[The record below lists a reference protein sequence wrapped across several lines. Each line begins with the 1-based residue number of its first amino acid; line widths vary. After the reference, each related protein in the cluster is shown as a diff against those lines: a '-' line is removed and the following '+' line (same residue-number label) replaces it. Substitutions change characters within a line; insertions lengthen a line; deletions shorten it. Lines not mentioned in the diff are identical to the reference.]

1 MEFSPATRAW
11 FEAAFDAPTDAQTR
25 GWEAI
30 GRGDHTL
37 ILAPTGSGKTLAAFL
52 WALDRLLTHGSG
64 VGCRILYVSPLK
76 ALTYDVARNL
86 RAPLAGIAREA
97 ARAGLRLPEVS
108 IATRTGDTPT
118 EERRAMARRP
128 PDILIT
134 TPESLYLL
142 LTSKAA
148 SMLHTVE
155 HVIIDEIHSVAATK
169 RGSHLAVSLERLEDV
184 TARPPQRI
192 GLSATQ
198 RPLDELARYLGG
210 GAPHPRPV
218 TIVDAG
224 VRKALELSIV
234 VPVAAM
240 GDLARPP
247 LDGPAAGPP
256 PAGEAPAPSIWPA
269 VYPELL
275 QLIRTHRSTLI
286 FVNSRRLAER
296 LAARLNELAA
306 DDDTYASGASSYMA
320 AGAPAELVRAHHG
333 SIAREQRLEIEDAL
347 KAGTLPALVATS
359 SLELGIDMGAVDL
372 VVQVEA
378 PTSVSSGLQR
388 IGRAGHQVGEPSKG
402 KIFPKF
408 RHDLLVAAAVA
419 ERMQAGL
426 VEETRVPRN
435 ALDVVAQQVVA
446 IVASAEGRVRVG
458 DLAATLRRAYPYR
471 DLPDEAFHGVLDMLS
486 GRYPSDEYADLRPR
500 LVWDRVSGEVEARPG
515 ARMLAVTSGGT
526 IPDRGLYGVFTP
538 EGGRVGELDE
548 EMVYESRVGETFL
561 LGATTWRIQEIT
573 RDRVIVIPAPGVP
586 GKMPFWHGDS
596 VGRPYELGRAIGA
609 FTREVRVRSD
619 EDLARSCGLDELAVG
634 NLRAYIDEERAA
646 TGGLVPTDR
655 QIVVERF
662 RDELGDWRVAVLSP
676 FGARVH
682 APWAM
687 AIESRLRRDTGV
699 EVQALWSDDG
709 IIIRLPESEDAPP
722 LDAVLVD
729 PDELDE
735 LVVGAVG
742 GSALFAARFRE
753 NAARALLIPRRRPG
767 SRTPLWQLRQ
777 RAADLLAVA
786 SGHESFPVL
795 LETYRECL
803 QDVFD
808 LPALNDL
815 LRDIAARRVHVGEV
829 ELEDPSPFASGLV
842 FSYVAQFM
850 YEGDAPLAE
859 RRAQALT
866 LDRRMLSELLG
877 TDELRDLLDAEVID
891 GLEAEL
897 QGRAPGRRC
906 ATVEAVSDLLRRIG
920 DVTAGELQPRCTSEA
935 LAGEAWAELVATRRA
950 FVVRVA
956 GEERLVIADD
966 VARYRDGLGVA
977 EPRGVAESLLDPVP
991 DALMQLVRRWART
1004 HGPFESATPSARFA
1018 VPAPEMTAVLDRL
1031 AGEGRLVRGAFRPG
1045 GHGRDEW
1052 CDVDVLRILR
1062 QRSLAVL
1069 RREVEPADAEAL
1081 ARFLPAWHGVA
1092 PVGTR
1097 PESTGADRVLE
1108 VIGQLEGWA
1117 VPASAL
1123 EADILAVRVGDY
1135 DPRMLDELM
1144 VSGEVMWVG
1153 AGPLGRGDGRVVLA
1167 RRGVAGLL
1175 LPRLGYGPAEP
1186 AGSWPPPAGEGP
1198 EDAAAAHDGLHNH
1211 IRQQL
1216 AARGACFF
1224 REIGG
1229 IRWSDQEVLAALWD
1243 LVWSGEV
1250 TCDGFAAVRAFVS
1263 PASGAGRRSGG
1274 RGSGRPRAAPLPRPS
1289 RPRPGSVRSAAPPSG
1304 QGRWSLVGRELSGPL
1319 VEDPRERSR
1328 RDVESAA
1335 AAVGALL
1342 ERHGVLTRDA
1352 VRFEAVPGGF
1362 AGIYPVL
1369 KTLEESGRI
1378 RRGYFLSGM
1387 GGAQFALPGA
1397 VDRLRAESRRFDT
1410 GRDDPEVHV
1419 LAATDP
1425 ANPYG
1430 ASIPWPVKGPQ
1441 RVPGAY
1447 VILVDG
1453 LGCAYLERSGRGLVA
1468 FRDPDSR
1475 WGPTVAAALADLVRA
1490 GRWRRLA
1497 LQRWPDDLTEALTSA
1512 GFVPSPKGLV
1522 LYR

>member
-1 MEFSPATRAW
+1 MSTRTLQGVEFSPATQAW

-64 VGCRILYVSPLK
+64 TGCRVLYVSPLK

-86 RAPLAGIAREA
+86 RAPLAGITREA

-198 RPLDELARYLGG
+198 RPLEELARYLGG
-210 GAPHPRPV
+210 GAPDPRPV

-234 VPVAAM
+234 VPVADM

-256 PAGEAPAPSIWPA
+256 AASGSPVPSIWPA

-435 ALDVVAQQVVA
+435 ALDVLAQQVVA
-446 IVASAEGRVRVG
+446 IVASAEGRVAVG

-486 GRYPSDEYADLRPR
+486 GRYPTDEYADLRPR

-596 VGRPYELGRAIGA
+596 IGRPYELGRAIGA
-609 FTREVRVRSD
+609 FTREVRGRSD
-619 EDLARSCGLDELAVG
+619 EDLARSCGLDELAVR
-634 NLRAYIDEERAA
+634 NLRAYINEERAA

-687 AIESRLRRDTGV
+687 AIENRLRRDTGV

-786 SGHESFPVL
+786 SRHESFPVL

-808 LPALNDL
+808 LPALSDL
-815 LRDIAARRVHVGEV
+815 LRDVAARRVHVGEV

-877 TDELRDLLDAEVID
+877 TDELRDLLDAEVIE

-897 QGRAPGRRC
+897 QGLAPERRC

-920 DVTAGELQPRCTSEA
+920 DVTAGELELRCTSEA
-935 LAGEAWAELVATRRA
+935 RASQAWAELVGARRA

-1045 GHGRDEW
+1045 GHGSDEW

-1092 PVGTR
+1092 P
-1097 PESTGADRVLE
+1097 
-1108 VIGQLEGWA
+1108 
-1117 VPASAL
+1117 
-1123 EADILAVRVGDY
+1123 
-1135 DPRMLDELM
+1135 
-1144 VSGEVMWVG
+1144 
-1153 AGPLGRGDGRVVLA
+1153 
-1167 RRGVAGLL
+1167 
-1175 LPRLGYGPAEP
+1175 
-1186 AGSWPPPAGEGP
+1186 
-1198 EDAAAAHDGLHNH
+1198 
-1211 IRQQL
+1211 
-1216 AARGACFF
+1216 
-1224 REIGG
+1224 
-1229 IRWSDQEVLAALWD
+1229 
-1243 LVWSGEV
+1243 
-1250 TCDGFAAVRAFVS
+1250 
-1263 PASGAGRRSGG
+1263 
-1274 RGSGRPRAAPLPRPS
+1274 
-1289 RPRPGSVRSAAPPSG
+1289 
-1304 QGRWSLVGRELSGPL
+1304 
-1319 VEDPRERSR
+1319 
-1328 RDVESAA
+1328 
-1335 AAVGALL
+1335 
-1342 ERHGVLTRDA
+1342 
-1352 VRFEAVPGGF
+1352 
-1362 AGIYPVL
+1362 
-1369 KTLEESGRI
+1369 
-1378 RRGYFLSGM
+1378 
-1387 GGAQFALPGA
+1387 
-1397 VDRLRAESRRFDT
+1397 
-1410 GRDDPEVHV
+1410 
-1419 LAATDP
+1419 
-1425 ANPYG
+1425 
-1430 ASIPWPVKGPQ
+1430 
-1441 RVPGAY
+1441 
-1447 VILVDG
+1447 
-1453 LGCAYLERSGRGLVA
+1453 
-1468 FRDPDSR
+1468 
-1475 WGPTVAAALADLVRA
+1475 
-1490 GRWRRLA
+1490 
-1497 LQRWPDDLTEALTSA
+1497 
-1512 GFVPSPKGLV
+1512 
-1522 LYR
+1522 